1 MNLREPLIIYGA
13 NLLLL
18 GAILLLA
25 FFAPH
30 GMRPYAIPV
39 LALAQG
45 VLILLIGMGL
55 RRDAPL
61 IRLFAGIGGFWL
73 AILLSLSLFDYLTR

>member
-1 MNLREPLIIYGA
+1 MNLRGPLIVYGA

-25 FFAPH
+25 FFAPP
-30 GMRPYAIPV
+30 GVRPYAIPV
-39 LALAQG
+39 LALIQG
-45 VLILLIGMGL
+45 MLIILIGMEL

-73 AILLSLSLFDYLTR
+73 TILLTLSLFDYLTR

>member
-1 MNLREPLIIYGA
+1 MNLRGPLVVYGA

-25 FFAPH
+25 FFAPQ
-30 GMRPYAIPV
+30 GMRPYAIPA
-39 LALAQG
+39 LALVQAM
-45 VLILLIGMGL
+45 LILLIGMEL
-55 RRDAPL
+55 HHDAPL

-73 AILLSLSLFDYLTR
+73 AILLTLSLFDYLTR

>member
-1 MNLREPLIIYGA
+1 VNLRGPLIVYGA

-25 FFAPH
+25 FFAPR
-30 GMRPYAIPV
+30 GVRPYAIPA
-39 LALAQG
+39 LALVQAA
-45 VLILLIGMGL
+45 LILLIGMEL

-73 AILLSLSLFDYLTR
+73 TILLTLSLFDYLTR

>member
-1 MNLREPLIIYGA
+1 MDLRGPLIVYGA

-25 FFAPH
+25 FFAPQDV
-30 GMRPYAIPV
+30 RPYTIPV
-39 LALAQG
+39 LAVVQG
-45 VLILLIGMGL
+45 VLILLIGMEL
-55 RRDAPL
+55 RRDPPL

-73 AILLSLSLFDYLTR
+73 TILLTLSLFDYLTR

>member
-1 MNLREPLIIYGA
+1 MTLRGPLIVYGT

-30 GMRPYAIPV
+30 GLRPYAIGI
-39 LALAQG
+39 LALVQCA
-45 VLILLIGMGL
+45 LILLIGMELG
-55 RRDAPL
+55 RDPPL
-61 IRLFAGIGGFWL
+61 IRLFAGIAGFWL
-73 AILLSLSLFDYLTR
+73 TILLTLSLFDYLTR